1 MNETRLVILGLI
13 ALVIVAIVL
22 WILDEPE
29 ILVDK
34 EIEVAIALG
43 VGLLI
48 LILDRRADRRVHE
61 MIHEQHLLISKM
73 HDQIV
78 EQGEIIKNMQK
89 MSSTTNKDHGSNKDL
104 DKPA

>member
-1 MNETRLVILGLI
+1 MNETKLVIFGLI
-13 ALVIVAIVL
+13 ALVIAAIVL

-34 EIEVAIALG
+34 EVEVAIALG

-73 HDQIV
+73 HKQID
-78 EQGEIIKNMQK
+78 EQNEIIKNIQK
-89 MSSTTNKDHGSNKDL
+89 MSSPDKDQFGNRE
-104 DKPA
+104 P